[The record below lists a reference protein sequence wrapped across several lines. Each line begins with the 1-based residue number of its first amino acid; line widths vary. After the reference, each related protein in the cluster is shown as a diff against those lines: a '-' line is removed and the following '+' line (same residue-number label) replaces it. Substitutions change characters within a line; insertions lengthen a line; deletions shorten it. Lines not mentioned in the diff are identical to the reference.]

1 MTNGVVR
8 TVLGDVEP
16 TALGQTLI
24 HEHLILSLLC
34 YWTPGDDVAVASARL
49 DQDNLATV
57 RRNPFA
63 VRRNLVID
71 EIDVAIDEVSRFRV
85 AGGGALLEVT
95 STNVGRDV
103 VALRLIS
110 EATGVHVVAS
120 TGYYIGL
127 SHPRG
132 FEERTI
138 ESLTDEMVTDL
149 TEGVDGTGIC
159 AGVIGE
165 IGVGSCP
172 MTDGE
177 RKMLQ
182 AAAAAQAQVGA
193 GMIVHPAPGVDSV
206 FEITEVL
213 TAAGAL
219 MDKVVI
225 SHLDE
230 RFMLDGEPFDRLAA
244 TGVIFGFDTFGRELY
259 YASRGRQHP
268 SDDARIERIR
278 SLVDKGWADRI
289 GLAQDV
295 CIRHEL
301 RTYGGQG
308 YDHVLDHIVPRMI
321 DAGIAQEAI
330 TTMLTTVPMR
340 VATLG

>member
-1 MTNGVVR
+1 
-8 TVLGDVEP
+8 VL
-16 TALGQTLI
+16 A
-24 HEHLILSLLC
+24 
-34 YWTPGDDVAVASARL
+34 
-49 DQDNLATV
+49 
-57 RRNPFA
+57 
-63 VRRNLVID
+63 
-71 EIDVAIDEVSRFRV
+71 
-85 AGGGALLEVT
+85 
-95 STNVGRDV
+95 
-103 VALRLIS
+103 
-110 EATGVHVVAS
+110 
-120 TGYYIGL
+120 
-127 SHPRG
+127 
-132 FEERTI
+132 
-138 ESLTDEMVTDL
+138 
-149 TEGVDGTGIC
+149 
-159 AGVIGE
+159 
-165 IGVGSCP
+165 
-172 MTDGE
+172 
-177 RKMLQ
+177 
-182 AAAAAQAQVGA
+182 
-193 GMIVHPAPGVDSV
+193 
-206 FEITEVL
+206 
-213 TAAGAL
+213 AAGAL